1 MQGIVAYTFLNIYEK
16 IHQFLSSIKR
26 DTHKRKLVPFSASR
40 CTCTTTEILQRIM
53 LRSAS

>member
-1 MQGIVAYTFLNIYEK
+1 MHGIVAYTFLNIYKK